1 MSWRLSHLGKSVNI
15 TRDVDGKFMIPHCPK
30 TRSSQSPA
38 RRIGEI
44 YHSSSI
50 KEVRDYLYSG
60 ILENVEKEG
69 LGVFLWILFEFLMPG
84 NPRAV
89 QSVVLNQHWVI

>member
-1 MSWRLSHLGKSVNI
+1 MDKIAGDVSQSEHRYPQKPSEYRSGQALPGWVTGMSWRLSHLGKSVNI

-50 KEVRDYLYSG
+50 KEVRDY
-60 ILENVEKEG
+60 ILEY
-69 LGVFLWILFEFLMPG
+69 
-84 NPRAV
+84 
-89 QSVVLNQHWVI
+89 